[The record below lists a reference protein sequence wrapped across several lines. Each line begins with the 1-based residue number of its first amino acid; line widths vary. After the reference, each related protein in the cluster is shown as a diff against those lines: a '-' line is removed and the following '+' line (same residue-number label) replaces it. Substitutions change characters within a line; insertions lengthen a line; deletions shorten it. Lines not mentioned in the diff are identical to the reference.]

1 MIKINLEKIPHKGF
15 ILATFESG
23 VIFEPYEVKGDE
35 IIFRSM
41 KTLQEVIPTELH
53 LFDQETEFRIVQRE
67 SRGDQIEL
75 LMTKEQELEMDSDLI
90 YVEETFIKPEYS
102 RRSCNGYLFQRN
114 FLGFNGT
121 LKNFSHKKKLDG
133 LKIAR
138 LFSCR

>member
-15 ILATFESG
+15 ILAIFESG

-102 RRSCNGYLFQRN
+102 NAEN
-114 FLGFNGT
+114 MP
-121 LKNFSHKKKLDG
+121 KKLSIVNRYCYSENDT
-133 LKIAR
+133 LELQNYRIA
-138 LFSCR
+138 FE